1 MHTIGFRRFKDF
13 LERENLL
20 RRFSE
25 CACSKAHQG
34 RRQQAHEQSCMVH
47 KDGKLKNMK
56 SPVGVVQNRIRIP
69 EIPKEADY
77 WELFQLSLNAWL
89 RILGI
94 SPDRENLKS
103 FIKCAALCEPRG
115 KGRENFGMTLK
126 FMRSQI
132 FRMFAKKRIKLPSYA
147 LFP

>member
-1 MHTIGFRRFKDF
+1 
-13 LERENLL
+13 
-20 RRFSE
+20 
-25 CACSKAHQG
+25 
-34 RRQQAHEQSCMVH
+34 
-47 KDGKLKNMK
+47 MK
-56 SPVGVVQNRIRIP
+56 GPVGVVQNRTGIP

-115 KGRENFGMTLK
+115 KGRENLGMGGFMIFITLHHQK
-126 FMRSQI
+126 NTEYECV
-132 FRMFAKKRIKLPSYA
+132 A
-147 LFP
+147 